1 MKRRDLAP
9 CKSVSVLDVP
19 LGGREVESRL
29 TIPKAIVFA
38 LVRGWFFMKRRGTE
52 RPIAATTRR
61 M

>member
-1 MKRRDLAP
+1 MAP